1 MKQYRAKWKVKK
13 KKSLTMYTVPNP
25 PCPSLFESENS
36 FVADLIVAR
45 SIKGSSSEITN
56 SPSRVSATAV
66 GLANSCN
73 DA

>member
-1 MKQYRAKWKVKK
+1 
-13 KKSLTMYTVPNP
+13 MYTVPNP

-56 SPSRVSATAV
+56 SPSRMSATAV

-73 DA
+73 NA